1 MPKPA
6 HTVAIPSPLRP
17 DGVSTAPPKTTHS
30 PRPLKPAADGPK
42 SVSGSVSATSHG
54 TKRVKPRTFRELLE
68 ESQGPVRERELEKD
82 RESKANEREIEKLM
96 RG

>member
-1 MPKPA
+1 
-6 HTVAIPSPLRP
+6 
-17 DGVSTAPPKTTHS
+17 
-30 PRPLKPAADGPK
+30 
-42 SVSGSVSATSHG
+42 VSGSVSATSHG